1 MPNSMLHC
9 TLTCKF
15 YVYLFAIEISYLH
28 IFFLDFYK
36 TILSSEEENFC
47 RYREVCIYYH
57 WPLFYFCRHWWLLP
71 LFWWVKPTLG
81 GWSGGMETTTNA
93 PVEVHGID
101 VRVKKKVFRL
111 IIGFILNNFFI

>member
-57 WPLFYFCRHWWLLP
+57 WPCSIF
-71 LFWWVKPTLG
+71 VGIG
-81 GWSGGMETTTNA
+81 GCCPCFGGSNRRLVAGREEWKQQ
-93 PVEVHGID
+93 VEVHGID

-111 IIGFILNNFFI
+111 IIGFILNNFYI

>member
-1 MPNSMLHC
+1 M
-9 TLTCKF
+9 F
-15 YVYLFAIEISYLH
+15 IYLPLKYPIYTF
-28 IFFLDFYK
+28 FFLDFYK

-101 VRVKKKVFRL
+101 VRVKVFRL
-111 IIGFILNNFFI
+111 IIGFILNNFYI